1 MQLELKKYTIGLTF
15 RFFGELFSSKEQ
27 GFGNVELKFDKI
39 VKAKNWV
46 HVYACID
53 QRWSHLPFFVCKLL
67 SFTLGCTSNKI
78 DIHAYLEWAQF
89 STAFGQICLSKIK
102 GSHTDTH
109 GMLQFYNNSA
119 HSDEIYKLEVRLELI
134 KIKFSIHMQLL
145 RIGTHLYKN
154 MIYRNSSLFCD
165 NYVPQ
170 WWVELDDELSW
181 LFTNFKCYQINE
193 S

>member
-46 HVYACID
+46 YVYACID

-119 HSDEIYKLEVRLELI
+119 HSDEIYKLEGRLESI
-134 KIKFSIHMQLL
+134 KIKFSIELILFLQLL

-154 MIYRNSSLFCD
+154 MIHLNSSLLYA
-165 NYVPQ
+165 NMIIMAIRV
-170 WWVELDDELSW
+170 VEFSSEGYKIRKI
-181 LFTNFKCYQINE
+181 FA
-193 S
+193 